1 MNSTTSKQGIWFS
14 GSRPVHSMEQPSPS
28 LSIDTVVPRAGLW
41 TEAARLP
48 SLLPA
53 RLPWSY
59 QGTSPKV
66 VLFNL
71 RSSSLLGL
79 PCLLGGC
86 RYSTC
91 YAGTELRT
99 PPCLTA
105 AAKVHACLVDPS
117 GQEPRRH
124 LRTAPRP
131 ASSSR
136 PPVIQTLPMLES
148 KVRSIPPL
156 DVVGITF
163 PASANVRHGAS

>member
-1 MNSTTSKQGIWFS
+1 
-14 GSRPVHSMEQPSPS
+14 MEQPSPS
-28 LSIDTVVPRAGLW
+28 LSVGTAVPRASLW

-48 SLLPA
+48 SLRLA

-79 PCLLGGC
+79 PCLPSGC
-86 RYSTC
+86 RCSTC
-91 YAGTELRT
+91 YIGTELCT

-105 AAKVHACLVDPS
+105 AAKVHACLVDLS

-148 KVRSIPPL
+148 KVRSIPHSTL
-156 DVVGITF
+156 LG
-163 PASANVRHGAS
+163 